1 MTSNPDDIRRDIE
14 RTRADLSHNVNALAD
29 QANPANIARR
39 QVDKV
44 TGGARDLKTRIFGDP
59 HDPWDDG
66 AVGDVQHRAAG
77 AVEDARVAAAGAVGD
92 AKDAVQDA
100 PRQVRRQTQG
110 NPLAAG
116 LIAFGLGALV
126 GGLVPSTRAEQD
138 WATTAKDKAE
148 PLVEEAKAMAQEAAE
163 HLKPA
168 AQQAADTLKDAA
180 TAAGEHVRDD
190 AQVAADDVRSQA
202 ELAADQAKADPRNP
216 L

>member
-77 AVEDARVAAAGAVGD
+77 AMEDARVAAAGAVGD

-100 PRQVRRQTQG
+100 PARSVGRPRATRSPRASSPSASAPSWVVSCRRR
-110 NPLAAG
+110 A
-116 LIAFGLGALV
+116 
-126 GGLVPSTRAEQD
+126 PSRTGPPAPRTRPSPSSRRPRP
-138 WATTAKDKAE
+138 W
-148 PLVEEAKAMAQEAAE
+148 
-163 HLKPA
+163 
-168 AQQAADTLKDAA
+168 
-180 TAAGEHVRDD
+180 RRRR
-190 AQVAADDVRSQA
+190 RST
-202 ELAADQAKADPRNP
+202 
-216 L
+216 

>member
-29 QANPANIARR
+29 QTNPANIARR
-39 QVDKV
+39 QVDRV

-77 AVEDARVAAAGAVGD
+77 AVEDARVAAAGAVED
-92 AKDAVQDA
+92 AKGAVQDA

-148 PLVEEAKAMAQEAAE
+148 PLVEEATAMAQEA
-163 HLKPA
+163 A

-202 ELAADQAKADPRNP
+202 ELAADQARADPRNP